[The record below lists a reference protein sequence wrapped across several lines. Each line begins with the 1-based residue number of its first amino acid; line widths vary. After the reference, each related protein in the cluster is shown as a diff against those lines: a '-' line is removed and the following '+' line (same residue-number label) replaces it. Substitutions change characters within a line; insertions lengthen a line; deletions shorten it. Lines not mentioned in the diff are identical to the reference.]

1 MSLQPRKIGETQAQY
16 NRRVG
21 KRPPRTVGR
30 IGQPQKVEKVSVMPQ
45 DMKATIPN
53 QEVIIKRRPQ
63 QPQPEKATAFKPTY
77 TPQQIAKMQQEARA
91 RFQKQLEERKKLAKE
106 QARVLTSGELKQ
118 FTEQQKEAIRKF
130 NESRQQKPRQQQ
142 AIDPR
147 TGKPPTQQQIAD
159 SKRRAKE
166 FEKKRLIA
174 ERYMRGE
181 IGRRDLRGTF
191 SRQEI
196 RNIEKGS
203 VYKKFMDGK
212 ITDRQLSRSRMFS
225 PREIRDIKRQLRI
238 KRMSPQERIAY
249 GERQRKERQRL
260 DKMAEDRR
268 TQPQRR
274 RRRIRDAFRRMRE
287 DARSRMGRR
296 RRPTPTRGTA
306 PGRYRTRGQQERA
319 TGVRIPRRG
328 RRGII

>member
-1 MSLQPRKIGETQAQY
+1 MSLQARKIGETQAQY

-30 IGQPQKVEKVSVMPQ
+30 PQKVERVSVMPT
-45 DMKATIPN
+45 DMNLAGK
-53 QEVIIKRRPQ
+53 
-63 QPQPEKATAFKPTY
+63 PEKATAFKKY

-106 QARVLTSGELKQ
+106 KARVLTSGELKQ

-142 AIDPR
+142 AVDPR

-159 SKRRAKE
+159 SKLRAKE

-225 PREIRDIKRQLRI
+225 PREIREFKRQLRI

-274 RRRIRDAFRRMRE
+274 RRQLRDAFRRLTA
-287 DARSRMGRR
+287 DARSRVGRR

-306 PGRYRTRGQQERA
+306 PARYRTRGQQERA
-319 TGVRIPRRG
+319 TGVRVPRRG
-328 RRGII
+328 VRGSRYRLMD

>member
-21 KRPPRTVGR
+21 TKRQQTVGR
-30 IGQPQKVEKVSVMPQ
+30 PQKVERVSVMPQ
-45 DMKATIPN
+45 DMKSKDVAIPN
-53 QEVIIKRRPQ
+53 QEVRIKRRPQ

-142 AIDPR
+142 AVDPR

-159 SKRRAKE
+159 SKLQAKE
-166 FEKKRLIA
+166 FERKNRIA
-174 ERYMRGE
+174 ESYIKGE
-181 IGRRDLRGTF
+181 IGRGELRGNF

-203 VYKKFMDGK
+203 VYRKFMDGK

-238 KRMSPQERIAY
+238 KSMSPDERRAY
-249 GERQRKERQRL
+249 GESQLKERQRL

-268 TQPQRR
+268 TKPQRR
-274 RRRIRDAFRRMRE
+274 RRRVRDAYRRLTA
-287 DARSRMGRR
+287 DARSRVGRR
-296 RRPTPTRGTA
+296 RRPTPTRGT
-306 PGRYRTRGQQERA
+306 
-319 TGVRIPRRG
+319 GVRVARRG
-328 RRGII
+328 RRGLI